1 MADDDEDGADAAVR
15 LDVEPDRFGVR
26 DGGVLNPPH
35 VRDVARV
42 SEVVDVGVDDLEAV
56 VVGRRAFHERTYT
69 TNAGVPRTFRA
80 CFVPDMA
87 QRAWNTSETLENFFG
102 AEVVSTLREVVLM
115 PRNIPPV
122 LPAARPGDDVVV
134 LIHGFLATAGVFR
147 PMKRRLER
155 ELGARVASFTHAPG
169 VGVKRIAKQLER
181 LIERIP
187 LGARI
192 HVVGHSLGGVVARW
206 YVQEMEGHRRVAQT
220 ISLASPFGGVYVAG
234 KIPVLVGADL
244 EAASVV
250 LDRIRARAHVGAV
263 PHTSIV
269 AERDRL
275 VTGIDNAILPR
286 SEAVVLAGR
295 GHNTLLYDD
304 EVTRI
309 VLERIRRLRP

>member
-1 MADDDEDGADAAVR
+1 
-15 LDVEPDRFGVR
+15 
-26 DGGVLNPPH
+26 
-35 VRDVARV
+35 
-42 SEVVDVGVDDLEAV
+42 
-56 VVGRRAFHERTYT
+56 
-69 TNAGVPRTFRA
+69 
-80 CFVPDMA
+80 MA
-87 QRAWNTSETLENFFG
+87 QRAWSTSETLGSFLG
-102 AEVVSTLREVVLM
+102 TEVVSTLREVVLM

-134 LIHGFLATAGVFR
+134 LVHGFLATAGVFH

-206 YVQEMEGHRRVAQT
+206 YVQEMEGHQRVVQT

-275 VTGIDNAILPR
+275 VTGIQNAILPHGE
-286 SEAVVLAGR
+286 SIVLHGR
-295 GHNTLLYDD
+295 GHNTLLYDE

>member
-1 MADDDEDGADAAVR
+1 
-15 LDVEPDRFGVR
+15 
-26 DGGVLNPPH
+26 
-35 VRDVARV
+35 
-42 SEVVDVGVDDLEAV
+42 
-56 VVGRRAFHERTYT
+56 
-69 TNAGVPRTFRA
+69 
-80 CFVPDMA
+80 MA
-87 QRAWNTSETLENFFG
+87 QRAWNTSETLESFFG
-102 AEVVSTLREVVLM
+102 AEIVSTLREVVLM

-169 VGVKRIAKQLER
+169 VGVKRIAKQLEG

-192 HVVGHSLGGVVARW
+192 HVVGHSLGGLVARW
-206 YVQEMEGHRRVAQT
+206 YVQEMEGHQRVVQT
-220 ISLASPFGGVYVAG
+220 ISLASPFGGVDVAG

-263 PHTSIV
+263 PHTSVV
-269 AERDRL
+269 AARDRL
-275 VTGIDNAILPR
+275 VRGVDNAILPHGE
-286 SEAVVLAGR
+286 SIVLEGR

-309 VLERIRRLRP
+309 VLERIRRLRPGRRVDGSR